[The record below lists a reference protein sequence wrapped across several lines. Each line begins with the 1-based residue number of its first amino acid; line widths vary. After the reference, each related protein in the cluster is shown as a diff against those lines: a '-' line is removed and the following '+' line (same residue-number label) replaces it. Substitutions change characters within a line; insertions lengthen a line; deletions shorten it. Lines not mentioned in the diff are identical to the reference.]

1 MKVAPFRAL
10 THLHDLYHVS
20 CTIPVEMKVAP
31 FRALTQF
38 QELLS
43 PALFL
48 VEMKV
53 APFRALTQAI
63 RRCAPSATY
72 VEMKVAPFRA
82 LTHSIP
88 LEWMFLPH
96 SGNEGRPFQGI
107 DTSDNEPFFLNAPI
121 QWK

>member
-53 APFRALTQAI
+53 APFRALT
-63 RRCAPSATY
+63 
-72 VEMKVAPFRA
+72 
-82 LTHSIP
+82 HSIP